1 MDDNGVIYM
10 SKGTKFLIDVTDKLK
25 LRIQE
30 IDETIQDVQKDI
42 AGMNEYYWENYE
54 CTDRRKLE
62 TTACSRI

>member
-1 MDDNGVIYM
+1 M

-42 AGMNEYYWENYE
+42 AGMNEYYW
-54 CTDRRKLE
+54 
-62 TTACSRI
+62 